1 MALTGQWREID
12 YKKHSIASYPV
23 AANTRIYKGALVV
36 VRNTDGMA
44 YNARTGNN
52 STDFF
57 VGIAIE
63 TVDNTG
69 GAPGARRIRVA
80 KEGSGVYTG
89 TGFTQTNVSAIA
101 YATDENTVTTT
112 AGSNVAVGHIVEVL
126 SSTRA
131 RVRID
136 NLVR

>member
-1 MALTGQWREID
+1 MALTSEWREID
-12 YKKHSIASYPV
+12 YKEANLASYPV
-23 AANTRIYKGALVV
+23 AANTKIYKGALVV
-36 VRNTDGMA
+36 VRNTDGYA

-69 GAPGARRIRVA
+69 GAAGAKRIRV
-80 KEGSGVYTG
+80 KKHGSGVYSG
-89 TGFTQTNVSAIA
+89 TGFTQANVSAAA

-112 AGSNVAVGHIVEVL
+112 AGTNVLVGHIVEFI
-126 SSTRA
+126 SSTRV
-131 RVRID
+131 RVRI
-136 NLVR
+136 NNAVR